1 MKYVHIADCHLGSW
15 REPKLREINKKAF
28 ISVIDFCIEK
38 KIDFLLISG
47 DLFNTALPPI
57 ESIKLAVQQL
67 KKLKDNRI
75 MVYAIAGS
83 HDFSPS
89 GKTILDVLESAGL
102 LIDVSRGETIDGKLK
117 LKFTEDLKTGIKIT
131 GLIGKKGG
139 LEKNYY
145 YNLIRDNLEN
155 EKGYKIFLFHTAIS
169 ELKTKEL
176 SEMESMPISLLPK
189 GFNYYAGGHVHVI
202 DKKQFENYQNIIYP
216 GPIWPNSFSEIE
228 KLGKGGFVYVDNAK
242 IEQMKIEPKQILSV
256 NLNLDGKSPSE
267 AEEAII
273 NSIKEEAEEAIITI
287 RLEGC
292 LRKGK
297 ITEINFKKIFEKLY
311 SLGAY
316 FVMKNTSKLKTKEF
330 EQIQISEN
338 SVEQIESKLI
348 NEHSGQSK
356 IFEKEKEKEM
366 IKQLFIQLSAEKQ
379 EGEKNPDFEK
389 RITLSSDKL
398 IMETS

>member
-102 LIDVSRGETIDGKLK
+102 IIDVSRGETIDGKLK